1 MKYCPYCGTEV
12 INGAVSYCFECGKKL
27 PVAGQAALA
36 TEMADIPAKSRH
48 KCTRQKRPKFL
59 KEKPP
64 KQEKAPKK
72 EKSPKKEK
80 LTRKQKIKKKKP
92 EKKIPQPMGALVDD
106 GYDGYYDDVLPPDV
120 DRVKDGVD
128 KDLVKK
134 IIILG
139 AGVTIV
145 ISMCVLLLYFV

>member
-1 MKYCPYCGTEV
+1 
-12 INGAVSYCFECGKKL
+12 
-27 PVAGQAALA
+27 
-36 TEMADIPAKSRH
+36 
-48 KCTRQKRPKFL
+48 
-59 KEKPP
+59 
-64 KQEKAPKK
+64 
-72 EKSPKKEK
+72 
-80 LTRKQKIKKKKP
+80 
-92 EKKIPQPMGALVDD
+92 MGELVDD

-139 AGVTIV
+139 AVVTIV